1 MIRVLLA
8 GMILVGTTPL
18 PGHGGCFGRQRFKAV
33 VVHHAQPLVYYQVG
47 AALREEAIAKR
58 AAELA
63 IQQFAQQLI
72 QGVRQNATTKPA
84 SAVQAVVNK
93 SCVRCH
99 NGSRQDIAEAARDFT
114 NFATLSREVKMHA
127 ALLALQGSMPPGDG
141 QRASDQDVE
150 ALVKEAT
157 GR

>member
-1 MIRVLLA
+1 MVESARPQTVA
-8 GMILVGTTPL
+8 DV
-18 PGHGGCFGRQRFKAV
+18 FDSRW
-33 VVHHAQPLVYYQVG
+33 YQVG

-58 AAELA
+58 TAELA
-63 IQQFAQQLI
+63 IQRFAQQLI
-72 QGVRQNATTKPA
+72 QGVKQNATTKPA
-84 SAVQAVVNK
+84 SAVQTVVNN

-114 NFATLSREVKMHA
+114 NFAALSRDVKMHA
-127 ALLALQGSMPPGDG
+127 TLLALQGSMPPGEG
-141 QRASDQDVE
+141 QRVPDQDVE